1 MKRKTKAR
9 AKAKRAVK
17 DLTAKK
23 AAKGG
28 DVGTYTVSTHLRR
41 IYSKLG

>member
-1 MKRKTKAR
+1 MKRKTKVR
-9 AKAKRAVK
+9 AKAKRAVT

-28 DVGTYTVSTHLRR
+28 DVGTYTVSTHIRR